1 MSCGIVESYV
11 LELRLVMAV
20 GYILRVMS
28 SRLGSCPVNYTLCY
42 VQSYFLGLYS
52 EIYVLPLRPE
62 RYFVGICPEINVL
75 KVMYRT

>member
-1 MSCGIVESYV
+1 M
-11 LELRLVMAV
+11 
-20 GYILRVMS
+20 
-28 SRLGSCPVNYTLCY
+28 NYTLCY